1 MRSPYRPKPE
11 KTYVIRH
18 KKHDAFTDAKWLAKG
33 DGIPKWINSKYGED
47 TLRLAHEDAVATVE
61 WLKSINPYHEYEIV
75 ELVEEKGI
83 T

>member
-33 DGIPKWINSKYGED
+33 DGIPKWINSK
-47 TLRLAHEDAVATVE
+47 DAVATVE